1 MTVAHATHRP
11 RLPLWAVVLAGGVI
25 TALSL
30 GVRSTFGLLVEPIA
44 DGLGADLGS
53 ISLAI
58 AIQNLMWGFSQPL
71 AGALSDRFGATW
83 TLAGGGVLYMV
94 AMGLMSTAESAGMI
108 ILTGGFIAGVA
119 VGAASFAVVLSAV
132 GRMSQPDKRSLNLGI
147 VSAVGSLGQF
157 VLIPVARVLLDRGD
171 WQSASLTFSGLLLL
185 IVVAAP
191 MMRARLIGDET
202 THTDA
207 AQAAP
212 AAQRQTLSAD
222 LKRARASRPY
232 LLLNAAFFVCGFHVT
247 FIGIHLAGF
256 LSLEG
261 LSAATASTGL
271 ALIGLFN
278 VFGSLL
284 VGVLGQRFSLTK
296 LLAVIYGARAVVIGF
311 YVVLPI
317 TPTST
322 IMFAMAMG
330 VLWLSTVPP
339 TSGIV
344 TEMFGPTNSGALFGI
359 VFLSHQMGS
368 FIGAWMGGEV
378 VDLTGSYSIMWWLAV
393 GLGVFAMAM
402 HLLLDE
408 GPAPMAPQ
416 RAPSF
421 APLVVF
427 VAVLIGGAIAA
438 VSTSSPASASSVS
451 ASPTFGDPS
460 GGWSR
465 LSDDEPAPML
475 YCALGPIVVS
485 Q

>member
-1 MTVAHATHRP
+1 MTLAQATHRA
-11 RLPLWAVVLAGGVI
+11 RLPLWVVVLAGGVI

-30 GVRSTFGLLVEPIA
+30 GVRSTFGLLVEPISVS
-44 DGLGADLGS
+44 LGADLGS

-71 AGALSDRFGATW
+71 AGALSDRFGAPW

-108 ILTGGFIAGVA
+108 ILTGGFIAGIA

-132 GRMSQPDKRSLNLGI
+132 GRMSRPEKRSLNLGI

-171 WQSASLTFSGLLLL
+171 WQSTSMALAVLLLPIIL
-185 IVVAAP
+185 AAP
-191 MMRARLIGDET
+191 MMRARLMTSAVEVGDET
-202 THTDA
+202 GGQSVPQDR
-207 AQAAP
+207 P
-212 AAQRQTLSAD
+212 TLSMD
-222 LKRARASRPY
+222 LRRASASRPY

-256 LSLEG
+256 VNLQG
-261 LSAATASTGL
+261 LSPTTASTGL

-284 VGVLGQRFSLTK
+284 VGVLGQRFSYTK
-296 LLAVIYGARAVVIGF
+296 LLAVIYGARALVIGIF
-311 YVVLPI
+311 VLLPT

-322 IMFAMAMG
+322 IVFAMAMG

-339 TSGIV
+339 TSGMV
-344 TEMFGPTNSGALFGI
+344 TDMFGPTNSGALFGI

-378 VDLTGSYSIMWWLAV
+378 VDLTGSYSIMWWLAIA
-393 GLGVFAMAM
+393 LGVFAMVM
-402 HLLLDE
+402 HLLIDE
-408 GPAPMAPQ
+408 GPVPLPPGRNAPTL
-416 RAPSF
+416 
-421 APLVVF
+421 APLLIAL
-427 VAVLIGGAIAA
+427 AVLVGGGAAA
-438 VSTSSPASASSVS
+438 ISSAAPATAMALDASAAGAGRHVASQESSPM
-451 ASPTFGDPS
+451 FF
-460 GGWSR
+460 
-465 LSDDEPAPML
+465 
-475 YCALGPIVVS
+475 CALGPIVLER
-485 Q
+485 

>member
-1 MTVAHATHRP
+1 M
-11 RLPLWAVVLAGGVI
+11 VVLAGGII

-30 GVRSTFGLLVEPIA
+30 GVRSTFGLLVGPIA

-71 AGALSDRFGATW
+71 AGALSDRFGAPW
-83 TLAGGGVLYMV
+83 TLAGGGVLYIV
-94 AMGLMSTAESAGMI
+94 AMALMSTAESVGTI
-108 ILTGGFIAGVA
+108 ILTGGFIAGIA

-132 GRMSQPDKRSLNLGI
+132 GRISPPERRSLNLGI

-157 VLIPVARVLLDRGD
+157 VLIPISRILLDRGD
-171 WQSASLTFSGLLLL
+171 WQGTSLVLALLLVPI
-185 IVVAAP
+185 IVFAP
-191 MMRARLIGDET
+191 AMRARLIDSLPEGR
-202 THTDA
+202 A
-207 AQAAP
+207 ANGLLPHEAADIAP
-212 AAQRQTLSAD
+212 APTLSED
-222 LKRARASRPY
+222 LQRALASRPY

-247 FIGIHLAGF
+247 FIGVHLAGF
-256 LSLEG
+256 VDLVG
-261 LSAATASTGL
+261 LSPTTASTGL

-284 VGVLGQRFSLTK
+284 VGALGQKFSYTK
-296 LLAVIYGARAVVIGF
+296 LLAGIYGMRAVVIATF
-311 YVVLPI
+311 VLLPV

-322 IMFAMAMG
+322 IVFAMAMG

-378 VDLTGSYSIMWWLAV
+378 VDITGSYSIMWWLAV
-393 GLGVFAMAM
+393 GLGLFAMAM

-408 GPAPMAPQ
+408 GPAPAPP
-416 RAPSF
+416 PSNGRRGARL
-421 APLVVF
+421 APLAAALVV
-427 VAVLIGGAIAA
+427 LAA
-438 VSTSSPASASSVS
+438 GTATGTADGFAADRVRDATEVHEQPAM
-451 ASPTFGDPS
+451 T
-460 GGWSR
+460 
-465 LSDDEPAPML
+465 
-475 YCALGPIVVS
+475 YCALGPIIIS
-485 Q
+485 R